1 MSNLLILAAVD
12 FSKGSRAA
20 LLWAIDLADRS
31 QADLSIVHVIHDP
44 ANMPGSYKRTE
55 KEILKPMQAIA
66 RQRYDDFMANMLDK
80 RPDSAALKG
89 ADILLVKG
97 LPAKRI
103 VSVAKKIKARHI
115 VLGCLGQGK
124 FPNVF
129 VGSVALRVLKKSPLP
144 VTIIKVKAKKKKRSK
159 KEHADKNS
167 ENLEA

>member
-1 MSNLLILAAVD
+1 MNLSDLLILAAVD

-20 LLWAIDLADRS
+20 LLWAIDLADS
-31 QADLSIVHVIHDP
+31 SHADLSIVHVIHDP

-55 KEILKPMQAIA
+55 KEILKPMQVIA
-66 RQRYDDFMANMLDK
+66 QERYDVFMTNMLDK

-103 VSVAKKIKARHI
+103 VSVAKKIEANHI

-124 FPNVF
+124 LPNVF
-129 VGSVALRVLKKSPLP
+129 VGSVALRVLKKASLP
-144 VTIIKVKAKKKKRSK
+144 VTIIKVRTKKKKRKDK
-159 KEHADKNS
+159 KNKNS
-167 ENLEA
+167 EA